1 MKSFETTFIWNNCW
15 QLLLTLNF
23 KTRSDVNVV
32 ISTFPQLIPLLTLH
46 IFRFLGKTLAKRCE
60 EILNSSQ
67 YPLKQYVCFQIL
79 PSMNVDSNR
88 HGGLCAHY
96 GCMHVNSGHDLK
108 NINNVIR
115 IKFFQILIGKRVQKS
130 CKIYFTIYCPTKT
143 TTLLIKLTRQMTVS

>member
-1 MKSFETTFIWNNCW
+1 MSVLLFNKVRNLQFYQKNLLKKLAFLYKFCKSFETTFIWNNCW

-46 IFRFLGKTLAKRCE
+46 IFRFLGKTLAKRCD

-108 NINNVIR
+108 KINNVIR
-115 IKFFQILIGKRVQKS
+115 IKFI
-130 CKIYFTIYCPTKT
+130 
-143 TTLLIKLTRQMTVS
+143 